1 MRGRRKR
8 GDSKRVEYT
17 YDDRYLGAYL
27 EVWRRQKAQ
36 ELVNMRAGIRLL
48 KEIIRKYEN
57 GEVTRGLF
65 GSPQTHE
72 PTTNRIQHPGPRSP
86 AG

>member
-17 YDDRYLGAYL
+17 YDDRYLDAYL
-27 EVWRRQKAQ
+27 KVWRWQKMQ
-36 ELVNMRAGIRLL
+36 ERSAMVDEIRMIEKLM
-48 KEIIRKYEN
+48 KIYGHK
-57 GEVTRGLF
+57 
-65 GSPQTHE
+65 